1 MKAKIQAIV
10 DEVAESILEG
20 GPGSGPQPGGSDRM
34 RQLARASKHRTD
46 QRNQDKQKRGE
57 KKRKGERIRF
67 FVKQQFEDKVVKLFL
82 EGGPGSGR
90 YPEGSG
96 KNPDAGGKVQWHQPW
111 DESKRDSPKVDYD
124 KTVRKIRDLKKKIA
138 GNEEKIAHAKAKVA
152 DIDSKGAKVKE
163 LEAQLKELAGK
174 AADAHQRGAE
184 AKAKAEEHKANAQ
197 ALRAEYKRRWGK
209 DLK

>member
-67 FVKQQFEDKVVKLFL
+67 LVKQQFEDEVVKLFL

-138 GNEEKIAHAKAKVA
+138 DLKAKVA

-163 LEAQLKELAGK
+163 LKAQIKELAGK

-209 DLK
+209 DFK

>member
-1 MKAKIQAIV
+1 MNHQPQPEIVGPGRGKTTLHAGSEEDPKAKIQAIV
-10 DEVAESILEG
+10 DEVAESI
-20 GPGSGPQPGGSDRM
+20 
-34 RQLARASKHRTD
+34 
-46 QRNQDKQKRGE
+46 
-57 KKRKGERIRF
+57 
-67 FVKQQFEDKVVKLFL
+67 L

-163 LEAQLKELAGK
+163 LAGK

>member
-138 GNEEKIAHAKAKVA
+138 DAKAKVA

-163 LEAQLKELAGK
+163 LEAQIKELAGK
-174 AADAHQRGAE
+174 VADAHQRGAE
-184 AKAKAEEHKANAQ
+184 VKAKAEEHKANAQ

-209 DLK
+209 DFK